1 MVTVFGATRHEENSM
16 TLRCLRPLLSLLLVL
31 SAVVQA
37 EPHAA
42 VGASVEVNVPLN
54 PRYAGKS
61 GVASL
66 VDGEL
71 ATKGYGGGLALGF
84 EGLDVEIT
92 IQLDE
97 PIQVRAIAAE
107 FVQVTEPAVYL
118 PVSVDFAVSENGTN
132 FRTVATVKPKA
143 TEQDKGPLHERI
155 QVTDLDVKAKA
166 VRIRVANGGTVPP
179 DHRAPQ
185 ALRWTFISEV
195 LVNPGDKPKS
205 VWDAVRSY
213 EFGASR
219 TCLARVENMLRT
231 TEGEEREAILGT
243 LREIFADAAAT
254 TDAKRFACAMF
265 GLHGGAADVP
275 ALAVVLAN
283 EDLLGPA
290 ASALASLGTP
300 EAEKALLAA
309 LPESNTKGA
318 LVNALAQ
325 FQSPATVQV
334 LAALLP
340 DPKLGQL
347 AARALSTIGGPAA
360 VKALAGQLP
369 GAKAASRRQWLSEA
383 LLAGADDAELTA
395 AVRTAALRSVMAQ
408 GTPAARL
415 AGAGAL
421 LRHQADPA
429 ALAEVLKAAQSPK
442 ASQRTQAATLLG
454 ELVQRR
460 GIEALGAGFEALPV
474 GARCALIRR
483 EEDQTWLIAHVAAP
497 DIQVRQTVV
506 QRLGECGNG
515 QAVPVLCARLAGAD
529 KAEGKAL
536 VEALAGLRGEKV
548 AASLMATANKA
559 KPVARPFLTDVFRR
573 REQTAAGALVLS
585 WTRDGSVPGRDGWRA
600 LADIAGPEL
609 LAPLTAEL
617 AGKPEDRKRIGKALL
632 AATKR
637 VDDPK
642 AGQPLAK
649 RFAAARDAA
658 EREILVQALGAM
670 GDRQTLRKA
679 LSDAD
684 LEVRLAAARG
694 LGQCGELA
702 DVTSLFTLADTP
714 DARQNVLAL
723 RSALQLL
730 TVKADPA
737 AGADISASLA
747 TAWKT
752 ARRDEE
758 RQQVIAT
765 ATRYRQ
771 AGLLPLLGDNG
782 IPAGL
787 RPEADAA
794 YVNVAETAWPDAP
807 EQVADTLKRIAAATK
822 DKKLQA
828 RARTVLDRLAAFQ
841 PFLAKLA
848 RNPWQPAFNGRDLT
862 GWRPVGG
869 KKDSWTVVDG
879 LLVANAKGGG
889 WLARTDEMSDY
900 LFELEFRL
908 PPGGNSGLFLRPPLE
923 GNPAWE
929 GIEIQLLD
937 DAAPQYAGKL
947 SPEQYCASIYGMGA
961 AQPGISRPAGQWQKL
976 RVLCAGRHVAA
987 WLNGQPVSY
996 AALDDHMA
1004 KADKVRGLKRAAG
1017 FPGLQN
1023 EHGPIHFRNLRFR
1036 DLR

>member
-1 MVTVFGATRHEENSM
+1 MA
-16 TLRCLRPLLSLLLVL
+16 LRCLRPFFSLLLIL
-31 SAVVQA
+31 SVVVRA

-42 VGASVEVNVPLN
+42 MGASVEVNEPLN

-61 GVASL
+61 GLATL

-84 EGLDVEIT
+84 EGLDVEFT

-97 PIQVRAIAAE
+97 PIQVRTLAAD
-107 FVQVTEPAVYL
+107 FVQATEPAVYL
-118 PVSVDFAVSENGTN
+118 PVSVDFAVSENGIN

-143 TEQDKGPLHERI
+143 TEQDQGPLHERI
-155 QVTDLDVKAKA
+155 QVTDLDLKAKA

-179 DHRAPQ
+179 DHRSPQ

-231 TEGEEREAILGT
+231 TQGEERETVLKT
-243 LREIFADAAAT
+243 LRELLGDEATT

-265 GLHGGAADVP
+265 GLHGAAADVP
-275 ALAVVLAN
+275 VLATSLAS
-283 EDLLGPA
+283 EDLLEPA

-309 LPESNTKGA
+309 LPKTEAKGA

-325 FQSPATVQV
+325 FQSPATVQA

-340 DPKLGQL
+340 DRKLGQL
-347 AARALSTIGGPAA
+347 AARALSTIGGPVA
-360 VKALAGQLP
+360 VQALAGDL
-369 GAKAASRRQWLSEA
+369 ASVKDATRRQWLSEA
-383 LLAGADDAELTA
+383 LLAGADDAKLAA
-395 AVRTAALRSVMAQ
+395 AVRATALRSVMTQGSLAAQ
-408 GTPAARL
+408 L

-421 LRHQADPA
+421 LRHQADPT
-429 ALAEVLKAAQSPK
+429 ALAAILKAAQDPK
-442 ASQRTQAATLLG
+442 PSQRSQAATLLG
-454 ELVQRR
+454 ELVHRR
-460 GIEALGAGFEALPV
+460 GIKALGVGFDALPV
-474 GARCALIRR
+474 AARCALVRR
-483 EEDQTWLIAHVAAP
+483 EGNQAWLIAHAKDTDA
-497 DIQVRQTVV
+497 QVRQTVIR
-506 QRLGECGNG
+506 RLGECGNE
-515 QAVPVLCARLAGAD
+515 QAVPVLCAGLAGAD
-529 KAEGKAL
+529 KAEGETL
-536 VEALAGLRGEKV
+536 VEALAALRGGKVNASLV
-548 AASLMATANKA
+548 AAASKA
-559 KPVARPFLTDVFRR
+559 KPPARPFLSDVFRH
-573 REQTAAGALVLS
+573 RELAEAGTLVLA
-585 WTRDGSVPGRDGWRA
+585 WVRDGSVPSREGWRV

-609 LAPLTAEL
+609 LAPLTVEL
-617 AGKPEDRKRIGKALL
+617 AKNPEDRKRIGKALL
-632 AATKR
+632 AAAKR
-637 VDDPK
+637 ADGTQ
-642 AGQPLAK
+642 AGRPLAT
-649 RFAAARDAA
+649 RFAVTKDAA
-658 EREILVQALGAM
+658 EREALIQALGAM
-670 GDRQTLRKA
+670 GDCGTLRKA
-679 LSDAD
+679 LSDANLD
-684 LEVRLAAARG
+684 VRLAAARA
-694 LGQCGELA
+694 LGECGGATDVAPLLA
-702 DVTSLFTLADTP
+702 LANTP
-714 DARQNVLAL
+714 EARQNVLAL
-723 RSALQLL
+723 RAGLQLL
-730 TVKADPA
+730 AKTDPA
-737 AGADISASLA
+737 TGPDISASLV
-747 TAWKT
+747 TAWQN

-765 ATRYRQ
+765 ASRFQQ
-771 AGLLPLLGDNG
+771 ATVLPLLSGKDV
-782 IPAGL
+782 PASL
-787 RPEADAA
+787 RPQADAA
-794 YVNVAETAWPDAP
+794 YVSVAETAWPDAP
-807 EQVADTLKRIAAATK
+807 GQVADTLKRIVAETK
-822 DKKLQA
+822 DKGLQA
-828 RARTVLDRLAAFQ
+828 RAQTVLDRLTAFQ
-841 PFLAKLA
+841 PFLAKLDQ
-848 RNPWQPAFNGRDLT
+848 NPWQSAFNGKDLA

-869 KKDSWTVVDG
+869 KKDSWTVADG

-889 WLARTDEMSDY
+889 WLARSEEMSDY

-961 AQPGISRPAGQWQKL
+961 AQPGLSRPAGQWQKL

-996 AALDDHMA
+996 AALDEHMA
-1004 KADKVRGLKRAAG
+1004 KADKVRGLNRAAG

-1023 EHGPIHFRNLRFR
+1023 EHGPIHFRSIRFR

>member
-1 MVTVFGATRHEENSM
+1 MA
-16 TLRCLRPLLSLLLVL
+16 LRCLRPFLSLFLLLSV
-31 SAVVQA
+31 AVQA

-42 VGASVEVNVPLN
+42 MGASVEVNVPLN

-61 GVASL
+61 GVATL

-71 ATKGYGGGLALGF
+71 ATEGYGGGLALGF
-84 EGLDVEIT
+84 EGLDVEFT

-97 PIQVRAIAAE
+97 PIQVRTLAAD
-107 FVQVTEPAVYL
+107 FVQATEPAVYL

-143 TEQDKGPLHERI
+143 AEQDKGPLHERI
-155 QVTDLDVKAKA
+155 QVTDLDLKAKA

-205 VWDAVRSY
+205 VWDAVRNY

-219 TCLARVENMLRT
+219 TCLTRVENMLRT
-231 TEGEEREAILGT
+231 TQGEEREAVLGA
-243 LREIFADAAAT
+243 LREVLADAAAT
-254 TDAKRFACAMF
+254 ADAKRFACAMF
-265 GLHGGAADVP
+265 GMHGGAADVP
-275 ALAVVLAN
+275 VLAVVLAS
-283 EDLLGPA
+283 EDLLEPA

-300 EAEKALLAA
+300 EAEQVLLAA
-309 LPESNTKGA
+309 LPKTEAKGT

-325 FQSPATVQV
+325 FQSPATVQA

-347 AARALSTIGGPAA
+347 AARALSTIGGPVA
-360 VKALAGQLP
+360 VQALAGNL
-369 GAKAASRRQWLSEA
+369 ASVKDATRRQWLSEA
-383 LLAGADDAELTA
+383 LLAGADDAKLAA
-395 AVRTAALRSVMAQ
+395 AVRAAALRSVMAQ
-408 GTPAARL
+408 GSPAAQL

-429 ALAEVLKAAQSPK
+429 ALAAILEAAQSP
-442 ASQRTQAATLLG
+442 RTNERSQAATLLG
-454 ELVQRR
+454 ELVRRR
-460 GIEALGAGFEALPV
+460 GIKALGAGFDALPV
-474 GARCALIRR
+474 AARCALIRR
-483 EEDQTWLIAHVAAP
+483 EGNQAWLIAHASDADV
-497 DIQVRQTVV
+497 QVRQTAI
-506 QRLGECGNG
+506 QRLGECGDE
-515 QAVPVLCARLAGAD
+515 QAVPVLCAGLAGAD
-529 KAEGKAL
+529 KAAGEIL
-536 VEALAGLRGEKV
+536 VDALAGLRGERV
-548 AASLMATANKA
+548 NASLVATASKA
-559 KPVARPFLTDVFRR
+559 EPAARPFLADVFGS
-573 REQTAAGALVLS
+573 REQAEAGTLVLA
-585 WTRDGSVPGRDGWRA
+585 WVRDGSVPSRDGWRV
-600 LADIAGPEL
+600 LASIAGPEL
-609 LAPLTAEL
+609 LAPLAVEL
-617 AGKPEDRKRIGKALL
+617 AKNPEDRKRIGKALL
-632 AATKR
+632 AAAKR
-637 VDDPK
+637 TDDVE
-642 AGQPLAK
+642 AGRPLAR
-649 RFAAARDAA
+649 RFGKATEAD
-658 EREILVQALGAM
+658 ERVILAQALGALGNRM
-670 GDRQTLRKA
+670 ILRKG
-679 LSDAD
+679 LTDPSLD
-684 LEVRLAAARG
+684 VRLAAARS
-694 LGQCGELA
+694 LGECGAPIDAEILLTVA
-702 DVTSLFTLADTP
+702 DSP

-723 RSALQLL
+723 RAALRLL
-730 TVKADPA
+730 AKVDPA
-737 AGADISASLA
+737 IGPDTSVSLA
-747 TAWKT
+747 TAWRS

-758 RQQVIAT
+758 REQVIAT
-765 ATRYRQ
+765 ASRFRQ
-771 AGLLPLLGDNG
+771 ATVLPLLSGKDV
-782 IPAGL
+782 PASL
-787 RPEADAA
+787 RPQADAA
-794 YVNVAETAWPDAP
+794 YVSVAETAWTDAP
-807 EQVADTLKRIAAATK
+807 AQVADTLKRIAAETK

-828 RARTVLDRLAAFQ
+828 RAQTILDRLAAFQ
-841 PFLAKLA
+841 PFLAKLTG
-848 RNPWQPAFNGRDLT
+848 NPWQSAFNGQDLT

-869 KKDSWTVVDG
+869 KKDSWTVDDG

-889 WLARTDEMSDY
+889 WLARSEEMSDY

-996 AALDDHMA
+996 AALDEHMA
-1004 KADKVRGLKRAAG
+1004 KADKVRGLTRAAG

-1023 EHGPIHFRNLRFR
+1023 EHGPIHFRNIRFR